1 MVFKHYT
8 NDVLKD
14 MHSTTYCND
23 PGHASTIFDH
33 STITFILLINPQG
46 VLICQTFH
54 LHSK

>member
-1 MVFKHYT
+1 MVLKHYT